1 MIHWEGFSGL
11 GSWIGSGPSSLPFV
25 NDNLP
30 YSKENRREEAG
41 HTWELMLGTSGR
53 KMPAE
58 RPYGELFSSLLI
70 SFQEALRWGT
80 AILGKKC
87 SFKKA
92 LRKLS
97 SAFLGQRAS
106 AGTKGRLRTQ
116 AQESMCAGDSLQ
128 QGTPCK
134 PVGPP
139 CTERPSLPAHCTP
152 AGFGGPPRRHPAS
165 LIAIS
170 SRHPW
175 TGQSL
180 LPGQGTTEA
189 ASTRDPSF
197 TFLYMTT
204 LPFLWCLVYLQF
216 MWQNV
221 SLIPLFYV
229 GLFWKPLKIDI
240 IS

>member
-1 MIHWEGFSGL
+1 MIHWEDFSGL

-41 HTWELMLGTSGR
+41 HTWELMLRTSGR

-87 SFKKA
+87 SFKKG

-106 AGTKGRLRTQ
+106 AGTKARLRTQ

-139 CTERPSLPAHCTP
+139 CTERPSLPSHCTP
-152 AGFGGPPRRHPAS
+152 AGFGGPPWRRPAPLIQDS
-165 LIAIS
+165 LYFPARGPQRLPPLGILLSHS
-170 SRHPW
+170 STWP
-175 TGQSL
+175 L
-180 LPGQGTTEA
+180 F
-189 ASTRDPSF
+189 PSF
-197 TFLYMTT
+197 DVWFIYNSFHRMCHLS
-204 LPFLWCLVYLQF
+204 PRF
-216 MWQNV
+216 MWACSEN
-221 SLIPLFYV
+221 L
-229 GLFWKPLKIDI
+229 WR
-240 IS
+240 